1 MTEPLDLKGRLQSVL
16 RAGTP
21 ERGHFRA
28 LQEMSS
34 ISADSWKAVAYDRQ
48 KPTLEMLSFACTTW
62 PEMAFWLA
70 TGLTDEAFG
79 HVAPEIAAT
88 SQDAVVSKPSDKS
101 RAYLRLAS
109 QLQEK
114 RRSGTTPGYEELT
127 RLQDL
132 FKQRWEQ
139 IEANHQ
145 VDGADPLVKLAQFL
159 DQASARPTK
168 GKPPLISRLVAE
180 LQSQRQ
186 WSDEGMAEILGMGV
200 KDYVQA
206 RDGKAELLDEKQW
219 LRITDR
225 WAYDAVRD
233 ALLKVLPKDIAKK
246 VRDFDIQRGSR

>member
-1 MTEPLDLKGRLQSVL
+1 MTEPLDLKGRLQAVL

-21 ERGHFRA
+21 ERGHFRT
-28 LQEMSS
+28 LEELSG

-48 KPTLEMLSFACTTW
+48 KPTLDMLCFAFATW
-62 PEMAFWLA
+62 PECAFWLA

-79 HVAPEIAAT
+79 HVAPAMAHDSHE
-88 SQDAVVSKPSDKS
+88 SVESKPSDRS
-101 RAYLRLAS
+101 RSYLRLAS
-109 QLQEK
+109 QLQDK
-114 RRSGTTPGYEELT
+114 RRSGTAPGYEELT

-159 DQASARPTK
+159 DQASARPTN

-186 WSDEGMAEILGMGV
+186 WSDEGMAEVLGMNV
-200 KDYVQA
+200 MDYVQA
-206 RDGKAELLDEKQW
+206 REGKAELLDEKQW

-225 WAYDAVRD
+225 WAYDSVRD
-233 ALLKVLPKDIAKK
+233 ALLKVLPRDIAKK
-246 VRDFDIQRGSR
+246 VRDFDIQRGVR